1 MSIKIQ
7 TEKPEIP
14 IEIGHLKFVFDVT
27 DESIKAFYK
36 NGVKIK
42 RELESINLDENDDK
56 AFEQIKDVLRRGFT
70 LLLGEGSFEQIY
82 ELSPSVFICMKYLAQ
97 ISEGIDRELANM
109 GYSSTQEE
117 KARKY
122 LAKKK

>member
-27 DESIKAFYK
+27 DESIKEFRK
-36 NGVKIK
+36 NAANVQK
-42 RELESINLDENDDK
+42 ELETMNVDENDDK
-56 AFEQIKDVLRRGFT
+56 ALEQTKNVLLKGYT
-70 LLLGEGSFEQIY
+70 LMLGEGSFEKIY
-82 ELSPSVFICMKYLAQ
+82 ELSPSVVICMRYFAQ
-97 ISEGIDRELANM
+97 IVEGIEQKLNDMGLSESQRERA
-109 GYSSTQEE
+109 Q
-117 KARKY
+117 KY